1 MKSEKART
9 KAMALAI
16 CMVFLV
22 AVSGVLGAA
31 STQNVSEDVSGE
43 ESLLDYVSSVDVQ
56 EESLLDYVSSVDA
69 QEESLLD
76 YVSSVDV
83 REESLLN
90 YVTSEEAQEESLL
103 DYVAS
108 EDVEK
113 ESLLDYIASE
123 EAKEE
128 SLLDYIS
135 SEEAQNESLLD
146 HIAFEDT
153 KTADCEI
160 KYDDGTWETRFSWKA
175 SGWGLAV
182 HFTNTC
188 PGTKL
193 KTAKFYIAKDPEEF
207 DWKVLEWTG
216 SEPGDVIKSGT
227 TKPTRTGWHKVD
239 VGVTVPKDFVIASYQ
254 TAANKPYLGA
264 DKNSPIDDRS
274 WYYAREEWGKFNDLV
289 SPKEYDLMIRAEMT
303 DTGPKLCTTPDPPSH
318 DFSNVPVNETRT
330 WTFNIKNCDSGTLTW
345 SVSDDQPWITV
356 TPTSGIETS
365 TVTVTI
371 DTHGLTSCRTYT
383 GDITVSSNGGTKTGT
398 ISVHPIDETE
408 VSISVKMDK
417 FKYCP
422 GDTMLISVDI
432 TNPTGSEVIFEKY
445 GGVPQFKLWMPVDKK
460 TVSGDKTIEEEM
472 SVGKWSSEPFDMILY
487 VRLLDPATG
496 QVLAADSTCC
506 VYCPTCG

>member
-56 EESLLDYVSSVDA
+56 EESLLDYVSSVD
-69 QEESLLD
+69 
-76 YVSSVDV
+76 V

-90 YVTSEEAQEESLL
+90 YITSEEAQEESLL

-160 KYDDGTWETRFSWKA
+160 KYDDGTAEKRYAWKVA
-175 SGWGLAV
+175 GWGLAV

-207 DWKVLEWTG
+207 DWKVLNWTG
-216 SEPGDVIKSGT
+216 VNP
-227 TKPTRTGWHKVD
+227 
-239 VGVTVPKDFVIASYQ
+239 VT
-254 TAANKPYLGA
+254 
-264 DKNSPIDDRS
+264 
-274 WYYAREEWGKFNDLV
+274 
-289 SPKEYDLMIRAEMT
+289 
-303 DTGPKLCTTPDPPSH
+303 
-318 DFSNVPVNETRT
+318 
-330 WTFNIKNCDSGTLTW
+330 
-345 SVSDDQPWITV
+345 
-356 TPTSGIETS
+356 
-365 TVTVTI
+365 
-371 DTHGLTSCRTYT
+371 
-383 GDITVSSNGGTKTGT
+383 
-398 ISVHPIDETE
+398 
-408 VSISVKMDK
+408 
-417 FKYCP
+417 
-422 GDTMLISVDI
+422 
-432 TNPTGSEVIFEKY
+432 
-445 GGVPQFKLWMPVDKK
+445 
-460 TVSGDKTIEEEM
+460 
-472 SVGKWSSEPFDMILY
+472 
-487 VRLLDPATG
+487 
-496 QVLAADSTCC
+496 
-506 VYCPTCG
+506 

>member
-1 MKSEKART
+1 MKREKART

-31 STQNVSEDVSGE
+31 STQSVSGDVSGE
-43 ESLLDYVSSVDVQ
+43 ESLRDYVSSVDV
-56 EESLLDYVSSVDA
+56 

-90 YVTSEEAQEESLL
+90 YITSEEAQEESLL
-103 DYVAS
+103 DYISS

-153 KTADCEI
+153 KTTDCEI
-160 KYDDGTWETRFSWKA
+160 KYDDGTAEKWYTWKVA
-175 SGWGLAV
+175 GWGWAV

-193 KTAKFYIAKDPEEF
+193 KTAKFYIAKEPAEF
-207 DWKVLEWTG
+207 DWKVLNWTG

-227 TKPTRTGWHKVD
+227 TKPTRTGWHEVD
-239 VGVTVPKDFVIASYQ
+239 IGVKVPKDFVIALYQ
-254 TAANKPYLGA
+254 TTASKPGIGA

-289 SPKEYDLMIRAEMT
+289 SPEEYDFMIRAEMIPDT

-318 DFSNVPVNETRT
+318 DFGSVPVGETRV
-330 WTFNIKNCDSGTLTW
+330 WTFNIKNIGSGTLTW
-345 SVSDDQPWITV
+345 SVGDDQPWITV
-356 TPTSGIETS
+356 SPTSGIETS

-408 VSISVKMDK
+408 VSEVSISVKMDK

-432 TNPTGSEVIFEKY
+432 TNPTGSEVMFEKY

-472 SVGKWSSEPFDMILY
+472 PVGKWSSEPFDMILY